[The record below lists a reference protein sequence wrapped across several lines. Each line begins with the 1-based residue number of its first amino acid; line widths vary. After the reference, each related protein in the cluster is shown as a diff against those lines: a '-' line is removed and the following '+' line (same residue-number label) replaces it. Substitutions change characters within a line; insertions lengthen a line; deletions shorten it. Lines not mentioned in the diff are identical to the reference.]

1 MKRLL
6 ILMVFI
12 LIMSGCGQK
21 GDLVLPDSPS
31 DDASTNEERE
41 GR

>member
-21 GDLVLPDSPS
+21 GDLVLPDSSS
-31 DDASTNEERE
+31 DDASANEERE
-41 GR
+41 GQ